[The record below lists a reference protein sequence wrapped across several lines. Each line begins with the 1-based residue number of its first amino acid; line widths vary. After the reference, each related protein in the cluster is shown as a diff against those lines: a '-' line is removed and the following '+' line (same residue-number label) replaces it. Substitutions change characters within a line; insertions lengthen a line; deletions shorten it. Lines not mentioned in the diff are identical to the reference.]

1 VANNGRTNGSN
12 VQQYAANG
20 CACQQWTVMHLDKVH
35 QWTYLGAQN
44 QQWQFAP
51 VYAASEESTT

>member
-1 VANNGRTNGSN
+1 LIEVANNGRTNGSN

-20 CACQQWTVMHLDKVH
+20 CACQQWT
-35 QWTYLGAQN
+35 YLGAQN